1 MRPPAECRK
10 ALGQRKGGGRRK
22 RATRGSGLAGDMLHR
37 FTMDKKERQ
46 GKQAT
51 ALPLW
56 VEQ

>member
-1 MRPPAECRK
+1 MPEGFRPEKGRE
-10 ALGQRKGGGRRK
+10 GGGRRK

>member
-1 MRPPAECRK
+1 MPEGFRPE
-10 ALGQRKGGGRRK
+10 KGREGGRRK

>member
-1 MRPPAECRK
+1 MPEGFRPE
-10 ALGQRKGGGRRK
+10 KGRDGRRK
-22 RATRGSGLAGDMLHR
+22 RATRGRGLAGDMLHR